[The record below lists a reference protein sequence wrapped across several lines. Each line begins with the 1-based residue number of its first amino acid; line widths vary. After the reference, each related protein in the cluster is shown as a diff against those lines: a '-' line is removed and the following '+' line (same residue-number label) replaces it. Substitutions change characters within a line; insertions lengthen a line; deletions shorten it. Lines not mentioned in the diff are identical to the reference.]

1 MAASGTLMS
10 SPSDDS
16 PSTSSPPEL
25 PPTPPPTI
33 TVPLKSPQESKV
45 CWSPLLRWTCP
56 EEKLP
61 IAAFYGPLDAKNPLL
76 ASFEKEI
83 RELLGFMRKK
93 KALATTEEPK
103 PEFRRRCATTLF
115 NIWTKYAPRLP
126 ADYYNEKLLKVGDS
140 LCQMKEYKL
149 ALLQCYGRYLQ
160 QFSTNFDENGA
171 DVNQFKTTFFPK
183 GFGDETS
190 GLTFHALSGRSICSY
205 ELVCDS
211 DANLQ
216 NKESVKKC
224 LHILSSLRLI
234 MQVALPQEHL
244 CWIIF
249 NGTIYIYT
257 ICRKLMIMGQASQAL
272 EYLLWASICMESSV
286 PLLSVRYLTWRT
298 TLYTAVCQCYYDCQA
313 GIHGEAFARRAL
325 AKIDELRQL
334 ELMSSSMSQEESRRY
349 YREATLK
356 MAVMIFKRGVFE
368 SRRKNK
374 VLFRPKIR
382 LNLKE
387 IQSNSW
393 PRTLT
398 ERLLEELFDSTASR
412 FLAVLEALS
421 DSNRRVLQT
430 GPFATDEVE
439 LRDVVTELFI
449 AGKELFVANI
459 GTSGK
464 LEFPRIS
471 LLECM
476 VEKKNV
482 ISLDAALKFI
492 KLAFTYEEWS
502 LFESS
507 AVQLL
512 LSLEKENDP
521 ESKKAE
527 KDLILL
533 IAIEPLINVKR
544 NKGLILPLEN
554 DKEGHPIHMYFKKF
568 TNSETYLGNS
578 GSLEDIFQAAAILHF
593 CVCDSSSK
601 SVQPDKEII
610 VDMLMLLW
618 QKCKVG
624 IQKINVSK
632 YDYVKYI
639 QKISTNKWVYLLW
652 QISEVIH
659 SCKVEGIDI
668 VVMAEVTLRLCE
680 ILECFGIPK
689 RKFKKSPGT
698 STKRGNEE
706 LSGTP
711 KGIPEGISIL
721 KKTPVE
727 QLSYAYELLD
737 KTINGM
743 NLHFMLTTLPNG
755 SSVIDHCYV
764 KCSHD
769 TDGDTY
775 KPISENS
782 FMMDLHLELIQAQH
796 RIAIALLDQLHVF
809 QIPTDS
815 KSMSTKASEKM
826 KKSRSPDCFTEESV
840 MNKIK
845 MNKLSKAVYL
855 MQKALLLFENNVI
868 STSALNILM
877 EAYSL
882 IEKVEAEQSA
892 LYSHQKYLE
901 NSKTKKSRIPPPPIL
916 LSRTHCSVTFKPAP
930 FISDI
935 KVSWYCILG
944 CKAEGNYGK
953 VRLNHN
959 HLPNS
964 GEAIPA
970 DGKTIFEVKG
980 LETNENYIFAIA
992 AYCSNGKLIGDAIG
1006 ETTKPILLYPPLS
1019 AITARMYLTQVA
1031 YQTGNYKLA
1040 KKVFSTAWDYF
1051 VASPPRD
1058 EQSIVSLSNI
1068 MTITQRRL
1076 HSDILTETSSILLYL
1091 FLRNIFVTSDI
1102 KIKEEN
1108 MFCDNIKGN
1117 EIFPAQQ
1124 IARLMECERI
1134 LVALELSNFLND
1146 SNYALQAVTQC
1157 YGLLA
1162 PIIYHNIVLVP
1173 VIQILIKCIVVLQ
1186 GLPSILFAKK
1196 QVLSYESVQHM
1207 IACCIFYMTKILR
1220 SWKEYDLAIMMIN
1233 YGKRM
1238 LDTTSSCK
1246 SLLGI
1251 TEPEE
1256 VIEENSLKKPLKPKK
1271 PQQVLFPEKINEQLS
1286 TLETYLLK
1294 MTKQYT
1300 SYELSGTED
1309 PIFLYPVVLNW
1320 AVKNS
1325 VKEVMKFKQRP
1336 RFLEF
1341 FTQVML
1347 KCLNDEKFHFLV
1359 EITSPVHDFLRR
1371 RNESLLGVKKQKY
1384 KENIF
1389 NKKSGKNPKKF
1400 KAVIIE
1406 IGKSSEV
1413 GARRRRRRRETLKD
1427 FFSKN
1432 QNLLELP
1439 EHERNKRAD
1448 VRKIASR
1455 SLRDCLTPIVVNYIR
1470 KKRFHQIF
1478 LEEMPW
1484 RAQMNLFLASA
1495 HYHLLLQKLGERM
1508 KAKPG
1513 TSHPLVSFRTCDP
1526 NLFSLYN
1533 SGTVLPTAK
1542 LKVENYKGILNFL
1555 STKKKKGT
1563 LSPEYEEFS
1572 ELLNVK
1578 AKEETLCKPQIM
1590 YESDSQLV
1598 LNVKEKDRT
1607 SNLVL
1612 DHFMKTFLYC
1622 RRAMVLAHRGGYWT
1636 LLQNCCRVFWNFTQ
1650 ELQILLKQAVDLYKT
1665 FSISQEGFLC
1675 TSVIPFYLGA
1685 ELLIDMLLQLQI
1697 SSSLKFIEDNGEFSV
1712 PSCYGNIKY
1721 DNGGSSLVFE
1731 HPLDDI
1737 NVVDLKWIHDFVLKS
1752 LEILYQV
1759 EKWETLVSL
1768 AIQFNII
1775 SHERYTEQVTPLLV
1789 YAQRQLLLR
1798 IKKFQG
1804 PDISQQ
1810 PCARYEAEHKEKIT
1824 CRNFIGKQLKID
1836 PSSPKI
1842 IETGN
1847 NVDLLTV
1854 LIYSEYIQA
1863 KQLLCVP
1870 VDVTD
1875 TLRCFR
1881 ESLEKSRYHN
1891 RSIRHS
1897 RKLFSLFLAQT
1908 QEDKGRVNSSRSAKR
1923 KVEFCLGTEEM
1934 HMSTPPDLSQEQFR
1948 VCSSVEKNKLPYS
1961 QLGLVISS
1969 YHQTIDVLQASNQR
1983 SLKVQALHSL
1993 GSLLIFAEKKRAAF
2007 KCWCQALDD
2016 IFRKTDVLH
2025 TWKEFG
2031 TSLPSATHGANF
2043 KDYSEEFL
2051 SKVGIWGCLQG
2062 AVIAAKIAQFIKTLN
2077 TEKRINCCLLS
2088 ALLFQGLLRTTLP
2101 HPKAD
2106 RCYAQYEIT
2115 QLLPGIELFSDNF
2128 RADIRSVIASLY
2140 YIIRELHFAKH
2151 NLIIL
2156 PLLALYQYFV
2166 SGICQDLVR
2175 NLEARILKIEV
2186 LIDLGFFSE
2195 AFYELAQIFY
2205 GKNMPCS
2212 IPAGFKATGKIKLF
2226 QSFDSGKPLNS
2237 KENMQALD
2245 ELMSK
2250 GQPWT
2255 LTTLGQQHLLNK
2267 FYFVKAYFFIS
2278 LAATINCIPDYSFK
2292 QLSRGVI
2299 TEKNKASAPITKGAA
2314 SNCFHQLNMNLS
2326 GSLDIYKAA
2335 KRKHSLTA
2343 DSLSRDNGTSV
2354 YQFIKFKEEVT
2365 LSTLKAMLLMEAED
2379 RLNFLVCEMEN
2390 IVYKNLT
2397 HCSAGELEIVVES
2410 RLQLA
2415 EISLQRHR
2423 AAYSAA
2429 ILCSTLNLLQDSKLF
2444 KKKAVY
2450 DDKETPV
2457 SSSNSVT
2464 ENEDENEFLDPVSLN
2479 AREHFNIHL
2488 WLRCRLALV
2497 TAFVAQIRG
2506 IGIVK
2511 ENDMTDCMSL
2521 INEVC
2526 MEAKNA
2532 GNKELEAEFLM
2543 QAVMLGLQE
2552 KHLKADIIRNLQD
2565 IIHLLE
2571 GNEFISPR
2579 SWLTLAR
2586 SLVLL
2591 DDLTKARKFKE
2602 SPSSKSD
2609 KLFLLMQAHHILIEQ
2624 MLTFGETIEYPS
2636 SSTEYANPLEPLKNL
2651 YLPHIMLLAKIKMR
2665 IGHAL
2670 AKQVYYTNR
2679 KKDFS
2684 KWLPALHLFEIALK
2698 LCKVSAIEECEVE
2711 AEILFQK
2718 GKVERQILM
2727 EDKSP
2732 NIQLDSFF
2740 EAIQLSLK
2748 NDQNSGLIRN
2758 SYLEM
2763 ALYYFHLKKPTK
2775 KNSATSSSLKTLSR
2789 RHSSNREPSNKSE
2802 MCTSLAWIA
2811 IRAAAQVSESVLEIN
2826 LLIGK
2831 KNSKSDEINQV
2842 ILPNIPEFATVD
2854 LVSSYTDYLLDDYQA
2869 DFEASLLFENE
2880 DIPESTDG
2888 RKKIQTKVDITW
2900 VLLLRYYIHL
2910 QRINNMSQLL
2920 ASTTPESGISLPDDT
2935 LLTSLYNS
2943 RLILRQKE
2951 MHFYLKKVLN
2961 FYSSSCIDE
2970 FPKELLQG
2978 FNDIQFSEKDLS
2990 DSSVKVFHE
2999 SSIQSILSLNVTANS
3014 SCTDVLSLEM
3024 ATQALNKELCFQWYL
3039 PPLDRAPG
3047 DIFQIEPMVILL
3059 YAYNVKPVKII
3070 DVKQSMGNNVYV
3082 GFLWVPLNRVI
3093 SIHEKLSDLAQ
3104 IAEISLPSVPESTS
3118 KGNMSESPEV
3128 EEKPV
3133 DTDMENMIIECCSEI
3148 VSLFVSGEKT
3158 PLTEVPFDV
3167 SLPAVFNLERLFDLA
3182 TGCIITGGSLY
3193 NWIMSLISRIP

>member
-1 MAASGTLMS
+1 MAASGTLAS
-10 SPSDDS
+10 SPSES
-16 PSTSSPPEL
+16 PSASSPPEL
-25 PPTPPPTI
+25 PPTPPSTS
-33 TVPLKSPQESKV
+33 TAFLKSSQESKI
-45 CWSPLLRWTCP
+45 SGGPLLRRSCP

-61 IAAFYGPLDAKNPLL
+61 NAVFYGPLDAKNPLL

-93 KALATTEEPK
+93 KTLATTELK
-103 PEFRRRCATTLF
+103 DEFHRRSATTLF

-140 LCQMKEYKL
+140 LCQIKEYKL

-160 QFSTNFDENGA
+160 QFSTSFDENGA
-171 DVNQFKTTFFPK
+171 DVNQFKTVFFPK
-183 GFGDETS
+183 GFGDETA
-190 GLTFHALSGRSICSY
+190 GLTFHALSGKSICSY

-216 NKESVKKC
+216 NKESVRKC
-224 LHILSSLRLI
+224 LHILSSLRLV
-234 MQVALPQEHL
+234 MQVALSQEHL

-257 ICRKLMIMGQASQAL
+257 ICRKLMVIGQASQAL

-286 PLLSVRYLTWRT
+286 PLLSVRYLTWRA

-334 ELMSSSMSQEESRRY
+334 ELMSSSKAQEESRR

-374 VLFRPKIR
+374 ALFRPKLR
-382 LNLKE
+382 LNIKD
-387 IQSNSW
+387 IQSNPW

-398 ERLLEELFDSTASR
+398 ERLLEELFDSTASQ

-430 GPFATDEVE
+430 GPITTDEVE
-439 LRDVVTELFI
+439 LRDVVAELFM
-449 AGKELFVANI
+449 AGKELLVV
-459 GTSGK
+459 SGK
-464 LEFPRIS
+464 LDFPRIP
-471 LLECM
+471 LMECM

-482 ISLDAALKFI
+482 ISLDAALKFV
-492 KLAFTYEEWS
+492 KLAFTYEEWN
-502 LFESS
+502 LFEST

-512 LSLEKENDP
+512 SFLEKENDP

-527 KDLILL
+527 KDLLLL

-544 NKGLILPLEN
+544 NKGLNFPLES
-554 DKEGHPIHMYFKKF
+554 DKEGLSIQTYFKKF
-568 TNSETYLGNS
+568 INSDAETSLGNS
-578 GSLEDIFQAAAILHF
+578 GFSEDIFQLAAILHF
-593 CVCDSSSK
+593 CVCDSSSQ
-601 SVQPDKEII
+601 SVQPDKEIV
-610 VDMLMLLW
+610 VDILMFLW
-618 QKCKVG
+618 QKCKIG

-632 YDYVKYI
+632 YDYAKYI
-639 QKISTNKWVYLLW
+639 QKISTNKWIYILW

-659 SCKVEGIDI
+659 SCKMEGIDI

-680 ILECFGIPK
+680 VLECLGSPQ
-689 RKFKKSPGT
+689 RKFKKSQGI
-698 STKRGNEE
+698 STKGTEE
-706 LSGTP
+706 LPGTP
-711 KGIPEGISIL
+711 KGIPQIISIL
-721 KKTPVE
+721 KKKPVE
-727 QLSYAYELLD
+727 QLFYAYELLD
-737 KTINGM
+737 KAISGM

-769 TDGDTY
+769 TGGDTY
-775 KPISENS
+775 KPISENT

-796 RIAIALLDQLHVF
+796 RIAVELLDQLHVL

-815 KSMSTKASEKM
+815 KSMPTKASEKL
-826 KKSRSPDCFTEESV
+826 KKPRNPDCFTEVSV

-845 MNKLSKAVYL
+845 KNKLSKAVYL
-855 MQKALLLFENNVI
+855 MQKALLLFENNAI
-868 STSALNILM
+868 STSSWNILM

-882 IEKVEAEQSA
+882 IEKVETEQTA
-892 LYSHQKYLE
+892 LYSYQKYLE
-901 NSKTKKSRIPPPPIL
+901 SSKTKKSRIPPPPIL
-916 LSRTHCSVTFKPAP
+916 LLRTHCSVMFKPAP
-930 FISDI
+930 FICDV
-935 KVSWYCILG
+935 KVAWYCILG
-944 CKAEGNYGK
+944 CKAEGSYGK
-953 VRLNHN
+953 VRLNNN

-992 AYCSNGKLIGDAIG
+992 AYCPNGKLIGDAIG
-1006 ETTKPILLYPPLS
+1006 ETTKPILIYPPLS

-1031 YQTGNYKLA
+1031 YQIGNCKLA
-1040 KKVFSTAWDYF
+1040 KKVFSPAWDYF
-1051 VASPPRD
+1051 VASPIRD
-1058 EQSIVSLSNI
+1058 EQSIVSLSSI
-1068 MTITQRRL
+1068 MTITQKRL
-1076 HSDILTETSSILLYL
+1076 HSDILAETSSILLYL

-1108 MFCDNIKGN
+1108 LFCDNIKGN

-1146 SNYALQAVTQC
+1146 SSYALQAVTQC

-1186 GLPSILFAKK
+1186 GLPIILFSKK

-1220 SWKEYDLAIMMIN
+1220 SWKEYDLAITMIN

-1238 LDTTSSCK
+1238 LDITSSCR
-1246 SLLGI
+1246 SLFGI
-1251 TEPEE
+1251 SEPEE
-1256 VIEENSLKKPLKPKK
+1256 VVEENYLKKSFKPKK
-1271 PQQVLFPEKINEQLS
+1271 TQQVMLPEKVNEQLA
-1286 TLETYLLK
+1286 TLETHLLK
-1294 MTKQYT
+1294 MTKQYNT
-1300 SYELSGTED
+1300 YELSGAED

-1320 AVKNS
+1320 SVKNS

-1347 KCLNDEKFHFLV
+1347 KCMNDEKFNILV
-1359 EITSPVHDFLRR
+1359 EITSPVHDFLKR

-1384 KENIF
+1384 KDNIF
-1389 NKKSGKNPKKF
+1389 SKKPAKYPKKF

-1413 GARRRRRRRETLKD
+1413 GQRRRRKRKETLKD
-1427 FFSKN
+1427 YFSRN
-1432 QNLLELP
+1432 PNLLEIP

-1448 VRKIASR
+1448 VRKVAYR
-1455 SLRDCLTPIVVNYIR
+1455 CLKDCFTPLVTSYVR
-1470 KKRFHQIF
+1470 RKRFHQIF

-1508 KAKPG
+1508 KLKPG
-1513 TSHPLVSFRTCDP
+1513 TSHPMVSFRTCDP

-1533 SGTVLPTAK
+1533 SGTVLPTTK
-1542 LKVENYKGILNFL
+1542 LSIENYKEILKFL
-1555 STKKKKGT
+1555 STAKTVGN
-1563 LSPEYEEFS
+1563 LLPDEEFS
-1572 ELLNVK
+1572 EFLNSK
-1578 AKEETLCKPQIM
+1578 AKEESLLCKPKIM
-1590 YESDSQLV
+1590 YESDSQLS
-1598 LNVKEKDRT
+1598 LNVKEKER
-1607 SNLVL
+1607 SANLGL

-1650 ELQILLKQAVDLYKT
+1650 QLQMLLKQAVDLYKT
-1665 FSISQEGFLC
+1665 FSISQDGFLC
-1675 TSVIPFYLGA
+1675 TSVIPFYFGA
-1685 ELLIDMLLQLQI
+1685 ELLIDMLIQLQN
-1697 SSSLKFIEDNGEFSV
+1697 SDSLKFVEDKGEFSV

-1721 DNGGSSLVFE
+1721 DNGGSNLTFE

-1737 NVVDLKWIHDFVLKS
+1737 NVVDLKWIHDFVLKA
-1752 LEILYQV
+1752 LQVLYQV
-1759 EKWETLVSL
+1759 EKWEMLVSL

-1789 YAQRQLLLR
+1789 YAQHQLLLR
-1798 IKKFQG
+1798 IQKFKG

-1836 PSSPKI
+1836 PSSPKV

-1847 NVDLLTV
+1847 NTDLLKM

-1870 VDVTD
+1870 VDVSD

-1881 ESLEKSRYHN
+1881 ESLGMSKYHN

-1897 RKLFSLFLAQT
+1897 RKLLLLFLAQT
-1908 QEDKGRVNSSRSAKR
+1908 QGDKARASSPRPATK

-1934 HMSTPPDLSQEQFR
+1934 HMPTPPDLCQEQFR
-1948 VCSSVEKNKLPYS
+1948 VCSSVEKSKLPFS

-1983 SLKVQALHSL
+1983 SLKVQALNSL
-1993 GSLLIFAEKKRAAF
+1993 GNLLIFAEKKRAAF

-2031 TSLPSATHGANF
+2031 TSLSSVTHGTGF

-2062 AVIAAKIAQFIKTLN
+2062 AVIAAKIAQFTKVLN
-2077 TEKRINCCLLS
+2077 IEKKIDCCLLS

-2115 QLLPGIELFSDNF
+2115 QLLPGIELFSDRF
-2128 RADIRSVIASLY
+2128 RADICSVIASLY

-2205 GKNMPCS
+2205 GKNMTCS
-2212 IPAGFKATGKIKLF
+2212 IPAGFKTTGKIKLF
-2226 QSFDSGKPLNS
+2226 QSFDSGKLLNS
-2237 KENMQALD
+2237 KENIQALD
-2245 ELMSK
+2245 ELMNK
-2250 GQPWT
+2250 GQPMT
-2255 LTTLGQQHLLNK
+2255 LMILGQQHLLNK

-2278 LAATINCIPDYSFK
+2278 LAATINCIPDFSLK
-2292 QLSRGVI
+2292 QLCRSI
-2299 TEKNKASAPITKGAA
+2299 PAEKNKPNTPNPK
-2314 SNCFHQLNMNLS
+2314 
-2326 GSLDIYKAA
+2326 
-2335 KRKHSLTA
+2335 
-2343 DSLSRDNGTSV
+2343 DSLPKDNGTSP
-2354 YQFIKFKEEVT
+2354 YQFIKVKEEVT
-2365 LSTLKAMLLMEAED
+2365 LNTLKAILLTEAED
-2379 RLNFLVCEMEN
+2379 RLNFLVSEMEHT
-2390 IVYKNLT
+2390 VYKSFT
-2397 HCSAGELEIVVES
+2397 QCSAGELEIIVES

-2429 ILCSTLNLLQDSKLF
+2429 IICSTLNLLQDSKLF
-2444 KKKAVY
+2444 KKKTE
-2450 DDKETPV
+2450 DDKESPI
-2457 SSSNSVT
+2457 SSGNSVT
-2464 ENEDENEFLDPVSLN
+2464 EIKDKNEFLDPVSLN
-2479 AREHFNIHL
+2479 AREYFNIHL

-2511 ENDMTDCMSL
+2511 ENDMTDCLSL

-2532 GNKELEAEFLM
+2532 GSKELEAEFLM
-2543 QAVMLGLQE
+2543 QAVILGLQE
-2552 KHLKADIIRNLQD
+2552 KHLKADIIKNLQD

-2571 GNEFISPR
+2571 GNDFISPR

-2602 SPSSKSD
+2602 CPSSKPD
-2609 KLFLLMQAHHILIEQ
+2609 KLFLLMQAHSILIEQ
-2624 MLTFGETIEYPS
+2624 MLSFGETIEYPS
-2636 SSTEYANPLEPLKNL
+2636 ANTEYANPSEPLKNM

-2670 AKQVYYTNR
+2670 AKQVYYANNK

-2684 KWLPALHLFEIALK
+2684 KWLPALHLFEMALK
-2698 LCKVSAIEECEVE
+2698 LCKVSAIQECEVE

-2718 GKVERQILM
+2718 GKVERQMLM

-2748 NDQNSGLIRN
+2748 NDQNSGLIRD

-2763 ALYYFHLKKPTK
+2763 ALYYFHLRRPVK
-2775 KNSATSSSLKTLSR
+2775 KNSPTLLSLKVLSR
-2789 RHSSNREPSNKSE
+2789 RHSSNKEPSNKSE
-2802 MCTSLAWIA
+2802 VCTSLAWIA
-2811 IRAAAQVSESVLEIN
+2811 IRAAAQVSEAVLEIN

-2831 KNSKSDEINQV
+2831 KNSKSDDIYQV
-2842 ILPNIPEFATVD
+2842 VLPNIPEFATVD
-2854 LVSSYTDYLLDDYQA
+2854 LLSSYTDYLLDNYQVT
-2869 DFEASLLFENE
+2869 FQPSFSFLFQNE
-2880 DIPESTDG
+2880 EVNESKDSN
-2888 RKKIQTKVDITW
+2888 KKTETKVDITW

-2920 ASTTPESGISLPDDT
+2920 ASTTPESGTSLPDDT
-2935 LLTSLYNS
+2935 LLTSIYNS
-2943 RLILRQKE
+2943 GLILRQKE
-2951 MHFYLKKVLN
+2951 MHFYLKKVLY
-2961 FYSSSCIDE
+2961 FYSTSCIDE
-2970 FPKELLQG
+2970 FPKELLQPL
-2978 FNDIQFSEKDLS
+2978 DDLYLSEKDLS
-2990 DSSVKVFHE
+2990 DSSVKVLHE
-2999 SSIQSILSLNVTANS
+2999 SSIQSILSLKLTGYS
-3014 SCTDVLSLEM
+3014 SYVDVPSSEM

-3039 PPLDRAPG
+3039 PPLDRPPK
-3047 DIFQIEPMVILL
+3047 DSFHTEPMVILL
-3059 YAYNVKPVKII
+3059 YAYNVKPVKIS
-3070 DVKQSMGNNVYV
+3070 DTKQFMSNNIYV
-3082 GFLWVPLNRVI
+3082 GFHWVPLNRVI

-3104 IAEISLPSVPESTS
+3104 IAEISLPSVPEITS
-3118 KGNMSESPEV
+3118 KGKIYESLEV
-3128 EEKPV
+3128 EGKFIN
-3133 DTDMENMIIECCSEI
+3133 TDMEDMIIECCSEI
-3148 VSLFVSGEKT
+3148 ASLFVNDEEKT

-3167 SLPAVFNLERLFDLA
+3167 SLPAILNLERLFDLA
-3182 TGCIITGGSLY
+3182 TGCIITGGSLF
-3193 NWIMSLISRIP
+3193 NWIVSLIS